1 MSRTAVLLVL
11 LAAACTKQEPAPA
24 NAPPPPPKTT
34 EPAAATAVDPAAA
47 AAAASTKRRIDIKV
61 TMQGYEPS
69 TIPLKTKEPVT
80 LVFTRTEPTNCGSEV
95 QIASLKWKQALPMNT
110 PVTVDVTPE
119 KAGEIVFACGM
130 DMMHGILQVAD

>member
-11 LAAACTKQEPAPA
+11 FAAACSKQEPAPA
-24 NAPPPPPKTT
+24 NAPPPPKAAGEAAPT
-34 EPAAATAVDPAAA
+34 PAGDPAAA
-47 AAAASTKRRIDIKV
+47 GASAKRRIDIKV

-95 QIASLKWKQALPMNT
+95 QIAALKWHQALPMNT
-110 PVTVDVTPE
+110 PVTFDITPD